1 MSAFGIKRTFVC
13 AAVMSAFGGKADI
26 GPQWLSQPPEI
37 SHTICEGGSSWLS
50 TTDVRVMFKTS
61 FHLIL
66 LKELERQ
73 TQLDSDREM
82 LKKKTCPQIARPSRC
97 FVSGPASRS
106 RLLQV

>member
-1 MSAFGIKRTFVC
+1 
-13 AAVMSAFGGKADI
+13 
-26 GPQWLSQPPEI
+26 
-37 SHTICEGGSSWLS
+37 
-50 TTDVRVMFKTS
+50 MFKTS

-66 LKELERQ
+66 LKELEWQ

-82 LKKKTCPQIARPSRC
+82 LKKKTYPQIVRPSRR